1 MKYYEKKVD
10 KYYFVSNCCLLY
22 CFMHIFFYWAVFYI
36 TETIKYDG
44 VFTVAVKTAIRN
56 NFILGFTAL
65 LPFILSCFLLFKI
78 NLSFEKHPEKKQI
91 KTQRKAARKANRI
104 VALEKHLNELKKD
117 GE

>member
-1 MKYYEKKVD
+1 MKKKWINIILSVIA
-10 KYYFVSNCCLLY
+10 VCCTVLCIY
-22 CFMHIFFYWAVFYI
+22 FFYWAVFYI
-36 TETIKYDG
+36 TETVKYDG